1 MKATGDQQLVKR
13 INRSVLLRRMRAQPG
28 LSRARL
34 AQESGLTKSTVSAL
48 VRELL
53 DEHWLVEAAA
63 PVAGDGMG
71 RPSTPLQLD
80 ANTRVLLGLEIGVRH
95 MRLVAVS
102 LTGSVLSRM
111 QQDVHDTAAP
121 VACAQAVQ
129 MARTASEA
137 AQRDGLL
144 LSGIGVCLPG
154 AIDTQSGLVRFAP
167 NLGWRDQDFLSLFT
181 RGLAGAGIGGV
192 GVHLHNDADAAALG
206 EYEFGSG
213 GRADPLIFVSCDVG
227 VGGGIVLHDR
237 LFTGSRGL
245 AGEVGH
251 TVLDPH
257 GGLCSCGRR
266 GCAETMIGANALAAP
281 GGLERGAH
289 ALGLLIQNLDALFN
303 PGTVVVG
310 GSSCSAYPDFL
321 DQARTVVHTYAQMAG
336 VPAPVVRQALYGLD
350 AAAVGAAAVAWHEYL
365 RPTHLQAQMAAVT
378 GNPSAAA
385 TRLVAS
391 PQATQTS
398 PAPAEIEGSV

>member
-13 INRSVLLRRMRAQPG
+13 INRSVLLRLMRAQPG

-53 DEHWLVEAAA
+53 DEHWLLEAAA
-63 PVAGDGMG
+63 PVASDGMG

-80 ANTRVLLGLEIGVRH
+80 GSTRVLLGLEIGVRQ

-102 LTGSVLSRM
+102 LTGIVLWRM
-111 QQDVHDTAAP
+111 QQDVQDTAAS
-121 VACAQAVQ
+121 VACDQAVLMVQ
-129 MARTASEA
+129 A
-137 AQRDGLL
+137 AWKATQNDGLI

-154 AIDTQSGLVRFAP
+154 AIDRQTGLVRFAP
-167 NLGWRDQDFLSLFT
+167 NLGWRDQDFLSPFT
-181 RGLAGAGIGGV
+181 RALAYSGIGDV
-192 GVHLHNDADAAALG
+192 AVHLHNDADAAALG

-213 GRADPLIFVSCDVG
+213 GSADPLIFVSCDVG

-251 TVLDPH
+251 TVLEPQ
-257 GGLCSCGRR
+257 GARCCCGRR
-266 GCAETMIGANALAAP
+266 GCAETLIGAKALASP
-281 GGLERGAH
+281 RGLERGAH
-289 ALGLLIQNLDALFN
+289 ALGLLIQNLDAMFN
-303 PGTVVVG
+303 PDTVVVG
-310 GSSCSAYPDFL
+310 GSSCSAYPGLL
-321 DQARTVVHTYAQMAG
+321 DQARAVVNAYARTAG
-336 VPAPVVRQALYGLD
+336 VPAPTVREALYALD

-365 RPTHLQAQMAAVT
+365 RPTHLQAQRATAAEKA
-378 GNPSAAA
+378 SAADA
-385 TRLVAS
+385 R
-391 PQATQTS
+391 QATS
-398 PAPAEIEGSV
+398 APAVHRSAAPVEIG